1 MKAELLKSLLLS
13 CLILSPLIL
22 TDVKYYLLSALLSTV
37 IISIVKISR
46 IESVMKKIIESPG
59 SLISGN
65 LRKELLL
72 KEKGA
77 IGVFVKN
84 INGIAVEIEERL
96 KVVKGEKDNM
106 EAIIR
111 NMSEGLMLIDK
122 RGKIIL
128 SNSAINKI
136 FGIESVMEGKTLIE
150 TLRNA
155 ELMEITGDVVENETK
170 VVKEVEITY
179 PKEIY
184 LMVTALPFY
193 SYGIEGKVSGVV
205 LTFHDITRI
214 KQLEEIR
221 KDFVANVSHELK
233 TPITAIKGFAETLLE
248 GAIDDREHAY
258 KFLETIKNH
267 SERLNSLVNDL
278 LTLSSIEMRDI
289 KIEKINVNLNNVI
302 DSVFTT
308 LRGKAE
314 IKGLYL
320 NKSISQGFQ
329 EIYTDKDRLVQILIN
344 LVDNGIKFTDHGGVI
359 VGSEE
364 KDGKGILYVEDTGAG
379 IEKRHLSRLGERFYR
394 VDSARSREL
403 GGTGLGLAI
412 VKHLVMAHGWKMEID
427 STRGRGTKVKIIIP
441 PSIKI

>member
-1 MKAELLKSLLLS
+1 MKAELLKSFLLS
-13 CLILSPLIL
+13 CLILSPIL
-22 TDVKYYLLSALLSTV
+22 LADVRYYLLSALLATV

-46 IESVMKKIIESPG
+46 IERVMKKIIESPG
-59 SLISGN
+59 SAISRN
-65 LRKELLL
+65 LRKDRLL

-84 INGIAVEIEERL
+84 INDIAGEIEERL
-96 KVVKGEKDNM
+96 KVVKEEKDNM

-128 SNSAINKI
+128 SNSAINNI

-155 ELMEITGDVVENETK
+155 ELMEITGEVVENETT
-170 VVKEVEITY
+170 VAKEVEITY

-193 SYGIEGKVSGVV
+193 SYGIKGKVSGVV

-214 KQLEEIR
+214 KHLEEMR

-248 GAIDDREHAY
+248 GAIDDSENAC

-278 LTLSSIEMRDI
+278 LTLTSIEMRDI
-289 KIEKINVNLNNVI
+289 KIEIINVNLNNVI

-314 IKGLYL
+314 MKGLYL
-320 NKSISQGFQ
+320 NKFISQGFQ

-344 LVDNGIKFTDHGGVI
+344 LVDNGIKFTDHGGVT
-359 VGSEE
+359 VGTEG
-364 KDGKGILYVEDTGAG
+364 KDGKGILFVEDTGVG

-394 VDSARSREL
+394 VDMARSREL

-412 VKHLVMAHGWKMEID
+412 VKHLIKAHGWDMEIE
-427 STRGRGTKVKIIIP
+427 SALGKGTKVKIVI
-441 PSIKI
+441 S

>member
-46 IESVMKKIIESPG
+46 IESVMKKIIESPV

>member
-13 CLILSPLIL
+13 FLILSPLIL
-22 TDVKYYLLSALLSTV
+22 TDVKYYLLSALLATV

-46 IESVMKKIIESPG
+46 IERVMKKIIESPS

-65 LRKELLL
+65 FRKELLL
-72 KEKGA
+72 KEKGT

-96 KVVKGEKDNM
+96 KIVKEEKDNM

-136 FGIESVMEGKTLIE
+136 FGIESAMEGKTLIE

-155 ELMEITGDVVENETK
+155 ELMEITGDVVENETT
-170 VVKEVEITY
+170 VAKEVEITY
-179 PKEIY
+179 PKETY

-193 SYGIEGKVSGVV
+193 SYGIKGKISGVV
-205 LTFHDITRI
+205 LTVHDITRI
-214 KQLEEIR
+214 KHLEEIR

-248 GAIDDREHAY
+248 GAIDDRENAY

-267 SERLNSLVNDL
+267 SERLNTLVNDL

-314 IKGLYL
+314 LKGLYL

-344 LVDNGIKFTDHGGVI
+344 LVDNGMKFTDHGGVT
-359 VGSEE
+359 VGTEW
-364 KDGKGILYVEDTGAG
+364 KDGKGILYVDDTGVG

-394 VDSARSREL
+394 VDRARSREL

-412 VKHLVMAHGWKMEID
+412 VKHLVVAHGWKMEID
-427 STRGRGTKVKIIIP
+427 STMGRGTKVRIVIPSLTKI
-441 PSIKI
+441 

>member
-13 CLILSPLIL
+13 CLILSPLL
-22 TDVKYYLLSALLSTV
+22 LADVKYYLLSALLATV
-37 IISIVKISR
+37 IISIAKIRR

-59 SLISGN
+59 SSISGN

-84 INGIAVEIEERL
+84 INDIAGEIEERL

-136 FGIESVMEGKTLIE
+136 FGIESAMEGKTLIE

-155 ELMEITGDVVENETK
+155 ELMEITGDVVENKTT
-170 VVKEVEITY
+170 VAKEVEITY

-302 DSVFTT
+302 DPVFTT

-320 NKSISQGFQ
+320 NKSISHGFQ

-344 LVDNGIKFTDHGGVI
+344 LVDNGIKFTDHGGVT
-359 VGSEE
+359 VGTEW
-364 KDGKGILYVEDTGAG
+364 KDGKGILYVDDTGVG

-394 VDSARSREL
+394 VDRARSREL

-412 VKHLVMAHGWKMEID
+412 VKHLVVAHGWKMEID
-427 STRGRGTKVKIIIP
+427 STMGRGTKVRIVIPSLTKI
-441 PSIKI
+441 